1 MHSSRRRREAVQPS
15 EFAGTIAAL
24 QLCTIFWSAAPCIA
38 AAVAAAAA
46 TRSTLLRH
54 GLLAF
59 RYALWGRLCSGSK
72 AHFVTTLLGGLEYAF
87 R

>member
-1 MHSSRRRREAVQPS
+1 M
-15 EFAGTIAAL
+15 
-24 QLCTIFWSAAPCIA
+24 A

-59 RYALWGRLCSGSK
+59 RNALQGRLCSGSK
-72 AHFVTTLLGGLEYAF
+72 AQFVMALLGGLEYAF
-87 R
+87 RGGRRLLGILAVTCSAIYGLRTACFGARSS